1 MIVINQS
8 LFALII
14 FDMPYFNNLFFNLPV
29 TCWSETCQVSVFK
42 LIYPKNSSNS
52 FFHIN
57 LRPFLAKQPLRDI
70 PANLLVGG
78 AGRDADSRGGL

>member
-8 LFALII
+8 LFAIII
-14 FDMPYFNNLFFNLPV
+14 FDMPYFNNLFFNLMV
-29 TCWSETCQVSVFK
+29 TCWSETCQISVFK

-57 LRPFLAKQPLRDI
+57 LRSFFYQQPLRDVS
-70 PANLLVGG
+70 ANLLVGG
-78 AGRDADSRGGL
+78 AGWDADSRGGL